1 MEEEDSPQFWKKPC
15 QWLKEKLIKDYKWKP
30 KPSTED
36 SVTTEPE
43 NDDQEFES
51 SSKNDI
57 EKDLHNFSLPSAE
70 ISLFKCSLPST
81 GFSYTR
87 EEWEQIEISQS
98 EFYELLHKE
107 DIFETSEDLSPFDIE
122 DSDSE
127 SDSEN
132 SDDDN
137 KDLDHYSEYSE

>member
-1 MEEEDSPQFWKKPC
+1 M
-15 QWLKEKLIKDYKWKP
+15 
-30 KPSTED
+30 
-36 SVTTEPE
+36 
-43 NDDQEFES
+43 
-51 SSKNDI
+51 
-57 EKDLHNFSLPSAE
+57 
-70 ISLFKCSLPST
+70 PST

-127 SDSEN
+127 LDSEN